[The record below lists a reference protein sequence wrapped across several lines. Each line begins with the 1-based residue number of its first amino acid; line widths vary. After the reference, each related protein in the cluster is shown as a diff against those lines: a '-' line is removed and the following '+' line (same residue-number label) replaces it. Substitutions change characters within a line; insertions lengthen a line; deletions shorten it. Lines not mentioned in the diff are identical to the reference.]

1 MLREA
6 KALKKI
12 TKVKL
17 ILIIPKVLFT
27 VFFMAL
33 FMVLTKIKFWP
44 IFGTESSFSF
54 GAIFGPVIPRFLNV
68 YWGASAIMLSRILGF
83 AIGYYKMGDISNLA
97 KFLASWLTFVPI
109 IASGIYFAKVFK
121 GDKRLIVIPLLS
133 ILMFL
138 LHPIGREVW
147 YYSLFWTLP
156 IIIAFL
162 KPRIDS
168 LIRNHVVQVYVYSV
182 GSSFTDHAIG
192 SILYLY
198 LSNIPSWAWI
208 QAIPF
213 TPVERAIFAAGITF
227 FYFVIRISLMIMQKV
242 SALVVLNEI
251 SKERIEEKA
260 KLKEK
265 RKKTE
270 YA

>member
-1 MLREA
+1 ML
-6 KALKKI
+6 
-12 TKVKL
+12 
-17 ILIIPKVLFT
+17 IPKILFTVLFT
-27 VFFMAL
+27 AL

-54 GAIFGPVIPRFLNV
+54 GAIFGPVIPSFLNV

-83 AIGYYKMGDISNLA
+83 ATGYYKMGDISNIA
-97 KFLASWLTFVPI
+97 KFLMSWLTFVPI
-109 IASGIYFAKVFK
+109 IAAGTYFAKMFK
-121 GDKRLIVIPLLS
+121 GDRRLIVIPAFS

-147 YYSLFWTLP
+147 YYSLFWAIP

-162 KPRIDS
+162 KPHIDS
-168 LIRNHVVQVYVYSV
+168 FIKNHVAQVYVYSL

-198 LSNIPSWAWI
+198 LINIPAEAWV

-213 TPVERAIFAAGITF
+213 TPLERAVFAAGIAF
-227 FYFVIRISLMIMQKV
+227 FYFAIKVSLIIMQRV
-242 SALVVLNEI
+242 SALTVLAEK
-251 SKERIEEKA
+251 SKEIVKEKV
-260 KLKEK
+260 KVNEK
-265 RKKTE
+265 RKKD
-270 YA
+270 